1 MLEISESA
9 VSRIFNTWVNFLYFQ
24 LKELEM
30 WQSKEV
36 VNDFMPQDFK
46 QKFPTTR
53 IILDA
58 TEMPIQKPS
67 NVNVQSL
74 TCSSYKHKNTVK
86 TMVGCTPRGAVSY
99 VSDCYG
105 GSVSD
110 RQIIEDPTLLDN
122 TLFDSGESIMAD
134 RGIMVQDLFAN
145 QNVFVNT
152 HTVLKGKSQ
161 LKPEK
166 IVRDRRVASKQI
178 HVGRV
183 IGLSKTFKI
192 LRHELPNSKLP
203 LANRIVFVCFSLTNF
218 KNVIVNKFA

>member
-1 MLEISESA
+1 MYEISESA

-30 WQSKEV
+30 WPSKEV

-67 NVNVQSL
+67 NVNVQNL
-74 TCSSYKHKNTVK
+74 TWSSYKHNNTVK
-86 TMVGCTPRGAVSY
+86 TMVGCTPRGTVSY

-122 TLFDSGESIMAD
+122 TLFDSGDSIMAD

-166 IVRDRRVASKQI
+166 IVRDRRVASIQI